1 MHIETL
7 PLISP
12 IPGQQHALKLWRF
25 GNAGARPR
33 VYLQAALHAD
43 EIPGMLTLTL
53 LREQLAQMEAGGRI
67 CGEILLLPVA
77 NPVGLAQQHLGLAQG
92 RFDAGSGLNFN
103 RNYPDLGPALLARL
117 QGRLG
122 QGEAADTA
130 TVRTQM
136 QALLDETRPKT
147 ELESLQHT
155 LFALACS
162 SDVVLDLHCD
172 SEAELHLYVHSEQQ
186 DEATA
191 LAGFMGAAA
200 TLHAT
205 EQGGHSFDDCC
216 TRPWWWLRQHY
227 PQLPMACFAATLE
240 LRGQLDV
247 SLEQAADDAKR
258 LLDYLVWRGAVTGEA
273 HPPAA
278 PAMPTPL
285 QGVGIS
291 HAPHG
296 GIVSY
301 CHPVGGQIEAGTR
314 LGWVIDPLTS
324 QQSELIAEASGIYYA
339 RVLQRFAVAGTELCF
354 IAGQAPLRS
363 GRLLAL

>member
-1 MHIETL
+1 MQIETL

-53 LREQLAQMEAGGRI
+53 LRERLAEMEAEGHI

-103 RNYPDLGPALLARL
+103 RNYPDLGPGLLARL
-117 QGRLG
+117 QGLPS
-122 QGEAADTA
+122 QGEAIDTA
-130 TVRTQM
+130 TVREQM
-136 QALLDETRPKT
+136 QALLGESCPKT

-155 LFALACS
+155 LFALACV

-172 SEAELHLYVHSEQQ
+172 SEAELHLYVHSEQL

-205 EQGGHSFDDCC
+205 EQGGNSFDDCC

-227 PQLPMACFAATLE
+227 PQLPMACFAATVE

-247 SLEQAADDAKR
+247 SLEQATGDAAH

-273 HPPAA
+273 QPPAA

-285 QGVGIS
+285 QGVS
-291 HAPHG
+291 VSCAPHG

-301 CHPVGGQIEAGTR
+301 CHPVGSPVEAGTR
-314 LGWVIDPLTS
+314 LGWVIDPLS
-324 QQSELIAEASGIYYA
+324 GQRSELCAEASGIYYA
-339 RVLQRFAVAGTELCF
+339 RVLQRFVPAGLELCF
-354 IAGQAPLRS
+354 VAGETPLRS